1 VFTPVVAVQEEP
13 PAVRILGAL
22 TASWTTFREKHRD
35 ITVSVGASAVV
46 HLAVLIIVGASMY
59 ESGEDDRNVPE
70 LSVQLV
76 TREGPSSEEY
86 TEAALPKPAPQ
97 PVQAVVDDP
106 GTSEH
111 TVASDALG
119 MTAPMPE
126 QVPDVVPE
134 ETQQPQAHVETLE
147 ASGAVLTT
155 TGTSGLSVPI
165 VTEPRPEA
173 PVTMVPQPEKVMLT
187 KSVTQLAQKLLD
199 TNMTN
204 SELTWSQDGHQ
215 YTARVLRQPAP
226 DSTGLEQVIAEI
238 VTDRDGK
245 RMKTRLSM
253 KRLAFS
259 HFTQLVNFWDPNI
272 QLHDDVIDGRFHSNT
287 EIGLAF
293 SGGIEPRFFG
303 KVTTSASSMTYG
315 EGYTSKRR
323 KQEVFQGGVETRTER
338 VTLPRDMPDVV
349 SGGDS
354 HDRRVFETDTRIIFN
369 ADGTYVWRPANG
381 EGALER
387 ADASEHPRY
396 LIGDKGAKLYV
407 SGTVCGI
414 FTVYSPADIEI
425 ENDLVYSKDPRDT
438 VISRDFLA
446 LISGRDISVASTQ
459 ITGAGDLHVHAAM
472 FARRRFMIESVKN
485 GRPGTLYI
493 LGSLTAGTILET
505 EPRYATK
512 MDYDKRFEYLR
523 PASFPMTRRYEV
535 DSWDADW
542 QEVENPAGGPPPTQ
556 GLARSE

>member
-1 VFTPVVAVQEEP
+1 VSTPAVAVQEEA
-13 PAVRILGAL
+13 PAFRLFGAL
-22 TASWTTFREKHRD
+22 AASWKSFRATNRE
-35 ITVSVGASAVV
+35 ISVSLGASAIV
-46 HLAVLIIVGASMY
+46 HATVLIVVGASMY
-59 ESGEDDRNVPE
+59 TSGNDDRNVPE

-76 TREGPSSEEY
+76 TREGPSSEEF
-86 TEAALPKPAPQ
+86 TEAALPKPAPE
-97 PVQAVVDDP
+97 PVQPVVDDP
-106 GTSEH
+106 GTAEE
-111 TVASDALG
+111 TVASDMLG
-119 MTAPMPE
+119 ASVPLPE

-134 ETQQPQAHVETLE
+134 EVPQPEAQVNNIE
-147 ASGAVLTT
+147 ASGTVITT
-155 TGTSGLSVPI
+155 TGTSGLSVPL

-173 PVTMVPQPEKVMLT
+173 PVTMVPQPEKAMLT
-187 KSVTQLAQKLLD
+187 KNMTQLAQKLLD

-204 SELTWSQDGHQ
+204 SEITWSEAGHQ
-215 YTARVLRQPAP
+215 YSARVLRQPAA

-259 HFTQLVNFWDPNI
+259 HFTQLVNYWDPAI

-287 EIGLAF
+287 EIGLAV
-293 SGGIEPRFFG
+293 SGGVEPRFFG
-303 KVTTSASSMTYG
+303 KVTTAASTMTYG
-315 EGYTSKRR
+315 DGSFGSRR
-323 KQEVFQGGVETRTER
+323 RREIFQGGTETRTDR
-338 VTLPRDMPDVV
+338 VSLPRDMPDVV
-349 SGGDS
+349 SGGDT

-369 ADGTYVWRPANG
+369 GDGTYVWRAANG
-381 EGALER
+381 AGPLER
-387 ADASEHPRY
+387 AESSEHPRY

-407 SGTVCGI
+407 SGTVSGI
-414 FTVYSPADIEI
+414 FTVYSPTDIEI
-425 ENDLVYSKDPRDT
+425 ENDLVYAKDPRDT

-446 LISGRDISVASTQ
+446 LISGRDIKVATAQ
-459 ITGAGDLHVHAAM
+459 ITGVGDLHVHAAL
-472 FARRRFMIESVKN
+472 FAHRRFMIESASSGK
-485 GRPGTLYI
+485 PGTLYI

-542 QEVENPAGGPPPTQ
+542 QEVEKPDAPPAQ

>member
-1 VFTPVVAVQEEP
+1 MLE
-13 PAVRILGAL
+13 AL
-22 TASWTTFREKHRD
+22 TASWAAFREKHRD
-35 ITVSVGASAVV
+35 ISVSVGASAIV
-46 HLAVLIIVGASMY
+46 HLALLIVIGTSMY
-59 ESGEDDRNVPE
+59 ESGVDDRNVPE

-86 TEAALPKPAPQ
+86 TEAALPKPAPE
-97 PVQAVVDDP
+97 PVQPVVDDP
-106 GTSEH
+106 GTSEETIASD
-111 TVASDALG
+111 TVAANV
-119 MTAPMPE
+119 PMPE
-126 QVPDVVPE
+126 QVPDVMPE
-134 ETQQPQAHVETLE
+134 EIPQPQAQVADLE

-155 TGTSGLSVPI
+155 TGTSGLTVPL
-165 VTEPRPEA
+165 VAEPRPDA
-173 PVTMVPQPEKVMLT
+173 PVTLVPQPEKAMIT
-187 KSVTQLAQKLLD
+187 KNMTQLAQKLLD

-204 SELTWSQDGHQ
+204 SEITWSEAGHQ
-215 YTARVLRQPAP
+215 YTARVLRQPAA

-272 QLHDDVIDGRFHSNT
+272 RLHDDVIDGRFHSNT

-293 SGGIEPRFFG
+293 SGGVEPRFFG
-303 KVTTSASSMTYG
+303 KVTTSASSMTYDG
-315 EGYTSKRR
+315 FTSRR
-323 KQEVFQGGVETRTER
+323 RNQQVFQGGVETKTER

-349 SGGDS
+349 NGGGEN
-354 HDRRVFETDTRIIFN
+354 DRRVFDTDTRIIFN
-369 ADGTYVWRPANG
+369 ADGTYVWRAANG
-381 EGALER
+381 EGPLER
-387 ADASEHPRY
+387 ADASDHPRY

-407 SGTVCGI
+407 SGTVAGI
-414 FTVYSPADIEI
+414 FTVYSPSTIEI

-446 LISGRDISVASTQ
+446 LISGRDIKVASPQ
-459 ITGAGDLHVHAAM
+459 ITGSGDLHVHAAM
-472 FARRRFMIESVKN
+472 FARRRFMIESVAN
-485 GRPGTLYI
+485 GRPGTLFI

-542 QEVENPAGGPPPTQ
+542 QEVENPGAPPSTQ